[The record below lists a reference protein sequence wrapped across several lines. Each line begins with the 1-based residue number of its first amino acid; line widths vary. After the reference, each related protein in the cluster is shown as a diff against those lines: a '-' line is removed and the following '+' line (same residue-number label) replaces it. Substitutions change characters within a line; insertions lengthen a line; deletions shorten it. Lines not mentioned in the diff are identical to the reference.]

1 MRRIRHR
8 RQISIRRDDHIGDL
22 LGAIFLDFSPAR
34 QDSII
39 DRLSEYLGPR
49 VRIIKAEMSPECAD
63 VEVEVQALVEE
74 GARLAAAANDLR
86 IKGARRNALAMFRQ
100 ALELD
105 PLSRTAALGLGTLL
119 ADMEQYDEAIQTL
132 KRARETGASAGTSG
146 AVAEDVELLLTL
158 GRVCMRTE
166 RTASAITYLE
176 RAFEID
182 SGNFAVRRLLA
193 ELGRKPRPPMRAPAK
208 DQTSS
213 AAPAPPANKQ
223 H

>member
-8 RQISIRRDDHIGDL
+8 RQISIQRDDHIGDL

-39 DRLSEYLGPR
+39 ERLGEYLGPR
-49 VRIIKAEMSPECAD
+49 VRVIKVELSPDRAE

-86 IKGARRNALAMFRQ
+86 LKGARRNALAMFRQ
-100 ALELD
+100 AIELD

-119 ADMEQYDEAIQTL
+119 AELEQYDEAIQTL
-132 KRARETGASAGTSG
+132 KRARETGAAVGSG
-146 AVAEDVELLLTL
+146 AASEDVELLLTL

-166 RTASAITYLE
+166 RIASAITYLE

-182 SGNFAVRRLLA
+182 SGNFAVRRLLG
-193 ELGRKPRPPMRAPAK
+193 ELGRKPRPPARSPAK
-208 DQTSS
+208 DQAAS
-213 AAPAPPANKQ
+213 AAPVAPAKKQ